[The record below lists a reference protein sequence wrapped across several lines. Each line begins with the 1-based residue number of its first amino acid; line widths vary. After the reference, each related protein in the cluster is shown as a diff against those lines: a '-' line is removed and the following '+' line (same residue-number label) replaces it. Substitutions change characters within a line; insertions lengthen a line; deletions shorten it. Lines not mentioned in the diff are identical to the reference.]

1 LAKFPS
7 VLLTFERLE
16 MRIVGQAPVGSKVQT
31 QAVSSNRRGQSLRV
45 ETGESLAHQPPGI
58 APNAGL
64 ASLQGLMVLQE
75 ENEPA
80 HAKRQ
85 KAARR
90 GFMLLDAL
98 GALKAGLLAGNVNG
112 SALKTLQFGLAEAR
126 GGDQEPA
133 LRAVF
138 DAIETR
144 AAVEL
149 AKLGR

>member
-1 LAKFPS
+1 
-7 VLLTFERLE
+7 

-31 QAVSSNRRGQSLRV
+31 HPVSPYRTGEGFRV
-45 ETGESLAHQPPGI
+45 ETASSASHQPAGI
-58 APNAGL
+58 VANSGL
-64 ASLQGLMVLQE
+64 ASLQGLMALQE

-80 HAKRQ
+80 HVKRQ

-90 GFMLLDAL
+90 GFVLLDAL
-98 GALKAGLLAGNVNG
+98 GALKAGLLAGNLDG
-112 SALKTLQFGLAEAR
+112 SALKTLQAGVAEAR
-126 GGDQEPA
+126 AADQEPA

-138 DAIETR
+138 DAIDTR

>member
-1 LAKFPS
+1 
-7 VLLTFERLE
+7 

-31 QAVSSNRRGQSLRV
+31 QPASSHRGGEAFRV
-45 ETGESLAHQPPGI
+45 ETGASLAHQTSAI
-58 APNAGL
+58 AANPGL
-64 ASLQGLMVLQE
+64 ASLQGLMALQE
-75 ENEPA
+75 ESEPA

-90 GFMLLDAL
+90 GFVLLDAL
-98 GALKAGLLAGNVNG
+98 GALKAGLLAGNVDG
-112 SALKTLQFGLAEAR
+112 SALKALQSGLAEAR
-126 GGDQEPA
+126 AGDPEPA

-138 DAIETR
+138 DAIDTR

>member
-1 LAKFPS
+1 
-7 VLLTFERLE
+7 
-16 MRIVGQAPVGSKVQT
+16 MRIVGQAPLGTKVQT
-31 QAVSSNRRGQSLRV
+31 QAVSSHRSGQAFRV
-45 ETGESLAHQPPGI
+45 ETGESTAHQPAGI

-90 GFMLLDAL
+90 GFVLLDAL
-98 GALKAGLLAGNVNG
+98 GTLKAGLLAGNVDG

-126 GGDQEPA
+126 GVDQEPA